1 MKEFEIRTRAK
12 FGNMSGKCE
21 PARCPAAA
29 AAAAE
34 LGAEPQGRSRDEAGM
49 QMAVPA
55 VLVRAAQAAEL
66 PEPSLRHASTALL
79 RRRTRRTRH
88 RSPRPHKRQCVGLP
102 RILGL
107 VVLILRSNRIKIEYH
122 QAKSGPCNLLS

>member
-1 MKEFEIRTRAK
+1 
-12 FGNMSGKCE
+12 
-21 PARCPAAA
+21 
-29 AAAAE
+29 
-34 LGAEPQGRSRDEAGM
+34 M

-79 RRRTRRTRH
+79 RRRTRR
-88 RSPRPHKRQCVGLP
+88 SPRPHKRQCVGLP
-102 RILGL
+102 RSLGL
-107 VVLILRSNRIKIEYH
+107 VVLILRSNRIKIEYQ